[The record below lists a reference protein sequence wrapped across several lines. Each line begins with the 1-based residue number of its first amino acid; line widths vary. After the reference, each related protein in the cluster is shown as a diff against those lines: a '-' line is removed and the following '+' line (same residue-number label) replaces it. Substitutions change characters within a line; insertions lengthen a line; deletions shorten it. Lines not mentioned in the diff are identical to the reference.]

1 MKTILIIDDQADNL
15 ISTKAVIINNLPNC
29 RVLTALSG
37 KEGIDIARKEDPD
50 IILLDIIM
58 PVMDGYETC
67 KELKKDNLTTHIP
80 VIMITAV
87 KTDSKSRVKALNLGA
102 DAFISK
108 PIDSVELTAQVN
120 VMLRIREA
128 EKKLRAEKKGLEET
142 VLKRTRKLKES
153 ESRYRMISNLTSDYL
168 YHEKINSDG
177 SSSISWISGSF
188 EIITGYTV
196 EEYNSIGGWK
206 ALLHKDHFETD
217 RKEFEKLSKNN
228 SSISEVQIIHK
239 NGNPIWIKSYAHPV
253 WDENSNRLKGV
264 VGAVEDITERKLAE
278 LALHQNEHI
287 VSSSTDM
294 MALLDANFIY
304 LAANKAY
311 IDTLKL
317 SSEQLIGKTVTAVFG
332 EDFFTNIIKPHAIRC
347 LSGEKVNY
355 QDWFEFPDTG
365 PKFMD
370 INYYPYYTNTKK
382 ISGFV
387 VNGRDITERKKAE
400 DALAKSELHYRV
412 LFENSPIP
420 MWEEDF
426 SEVKKRIDV
435 LKKKGVKNFRQYFE
449 DRPKLVIELANAIK
463 IIEINQPVL
472 ELHEAKTKD
481 ELFEGLSKIFTT
493 DSYKSFIGEIVAIAE
508 GRTKD
513 EFVGAVRTLK
523 GKIKYVQLKWTV
535 VPGYEETLE
544 RVYVSTIDITERVV
558 AEKTIQRSEQKYK
571 DLFEKSEDA
580 VLIISNEKFVDC
592 NQATVKMLGYENKN
606 QLLKTHPS
614 VLSPEKQPDG
624 RLSFEKAKEMM
635 NIAHNKGSYR
645 FEWMHKKADGEV
657 FPVEVLLTSITSS
670 DGNKII
676 HTVWRDITN
685 RKRAELMQRVL
696 FNISNAVLT
705 FGNLKKFIRLI
716 QKELGTIIDTKNYYI
731 AIYDEESDMIS
742 LPFMADEKG
751 DTAEV
756 FPARKT
762 MTGYVIKKRKSLL
775 LTSTQQEKL
784 VEKGIIDFVGP
795 RSKVWLGV
803 PLKIKEK
810 ITGVLAIQSYKDENA
825 YGKSDVEIL
834 EFIADQISISI
845 DRIKSEED
853 LKNALEK
860 ATEAD
865 KLKSSFL
872 ATMSHEL
879 RTPLNA
885 IIGFSDIVS
894 DDLSIEE
901 IVDYCKTIN
910 SSGTHLLKIV
920 EELFDITLIESGEV
934 KINKENVE
942 ISALLHEVHEIIT
955 VEKVKTGKNQLEVI
969 KIIPPNVENLV
980 INTDPSKLKQILI
993 NLIKNAIKFTE
1004 TGHVK
1009 YGFKILKQGKKSMF
1023 EFFIEDTGIGIQ
1035 IDKQEF
1041 IFDIFRQVEDSH
1053 TRIFGGTGI
1062 GLSISKKLTELLGGE
1077 IRVESTEGIG
1087 SSFYFTIPYEEGCA
1101 SKKIMDIESINIS
1114 EKSKKAEDKK
1124 NTILVVEDVEP
1135 SFEFLKIILEKFGY
1149 KILWAKNGE
1158 EAIKQCKE
1166 NSIIDLVLMDINMPK
1181 MNGYEAT
1188 KAIKEF
1194 RPYLP
1199 IIAQT
1204 AYAIAGDRKKSLLAG
1219 CDDYITKPVKQM
1231 VLIEIIK
1238 KYL

>member
-1 MKTILIIDDQADNL
+1 
-15 ISTKAVIINNLPNC
+15 
-29 RVLTALSG
+29 
-37 KEGIDIARKEDPD
+37 
-50 IILLDIIM
+50 
-58 PVMDGYETC
+58 
-67 KELKKDNLTTHIP
+67 
-80 VIMITAV
+80 
-87 KTDSKSRVKALNLGA
+87 
-102 DAFISK
+102 
-108 PIDSVELTAQVN
+108 
-120 VMLRIREA
+120 ML
-128 EKKLRAEKKGLEET
+128 
-142 VLKRTRKLKES
+142 
-153 ESRYRMISNLTSDYL
+153 
-168 YHEKINSDG
+168 
-177 SSSISWISGSF
+177 
-188 EIITGYTV
+188 
-196 EEYNSIGGWK
+196 
-206 ALLHKDHFETD
+206 
-217 RKEFEKLSKNN
+217 
-228 SSISEVQIIHK
+228 
-239 NGNPIWIKSYAHPV
+239 
-253 WDENSNRLKGV
+253 
-264 VGAVEDITERKLAE
+264 
-278 LALHQNEHI
+278 
-287 VSSSTDM
+287 
-294 MALLDANFIY
+294 
-304 LAANKAY
+304 
-311 IDTLKL
+311 
-317 SSEQLIGKTVTAVFG
+317 
-332 EDFFTNIIKPHAIRC
+332 IRC

-400 DALAKSELHYRV
+400 ETVKQNESLLKAIFESTGDGILVVNNKGQVAYKNSEFIKMWKIPKKLAKSTDDEKLIDFALGQLIDPLQFVNKVKELYNSSKSDSDILYFKDGRI
-412 LFENSPIP
+412 FERNSQPLI
-420 MWEEDF
+420 
-426 SEVKKRIDV
+426 V
-435 LKKKGVKNFRQYFE
+435 GN
-449 DRPKLVIELANAIK
+449 AN
-463 IIEINQPVL
+463 
-472 ELHEAKTKD
+472 
-481 ELFEGLSKIFTT
+481 
-493 DSYKSFIGEIVAIAE
+493 E
-508 GRTKD
+508 GRVWS
-513 EFVGAVRTLK
+513 F
-523 GKIKYVQLKWTV
+523 
-535 VPGYEETLE
+535 
-544 RVYVSTIDITERVV
+544 SDITKRVA
-558 AEKTIQRSEQKYK
+558 AETALNNSEQKYK
-571 DLFEKSEDA
+571 DLFEKSVDA
-580 VLIISNEKFVDC
+580 VLILSNGKFIDC
-592 NQATVKMLGYENKN
+592 NQASVKMLGYENKN
-606 QLLKTHPS
+606 KLLKTHPS
-614 VLSPEKQPDG
+614 ELSPEKQPDG
-624 RLSFEKAKEMM
+624 RLSFEKAEEIM
-635 NIAHNKGSYR
+635 NIVYKKGSYR
-645 FEWMHKKADGEV
+645 LEWMHKKADGEV
-657 FPVEVLLTSITSS
+657 FPVEVLMTSITSS
-670 DGNKII
+670 DGKKII

-685 RKRAELMQRVL
+685 RKRTDLIQKVI

-705 FGNLKKFIRLI
+705 FGNLNKFIKLI

-784 VEKGIIDFVGP
+784 VKKGIIDFVGP

-853 LKNALEK
+853 LKTALEK

-901 IVDYCKTIN
+901 IVSYCKTIN

-934 KINKENVE
+934 KINKENFE

-955 VEKVKTGKNQLEVI
+955 VEKVKAGKNQLEVI
-969 KIIPPNVENLV
+969 KIIPPNGENLV

-993 NLIKNAIKFTE
+993 NLIKNALKFTE

-1009 YGFKILKQGKKSMF
+1009 YGFKILKQGRKSMF

-1114 EKSKKAEDKK
+1114 AKSKKAEDKK

-1135 SFEFLKIILEKFGY
+1135 SFELLKIILEKFGY

-1158 EAIKQCKE
+1158 EAIKQCEE